1 MSAHLCSF
9 SPPLHLKLARP
20 ILIASNILCCTGSAR
35 TWSRCLRWTICWP
48 WRTTRT
54 GSASSHMCS
63 LFTADSRAS
72 RPRRAPASRTALRA
86 PPRPRHLPYRTS
98 RTRSATRSPRTT
110 RRETCTSGYSIDG
123 GHKHIVAQTVATLRG
138 HDLTDT
144 YSCYISD
151 KTVKMALLT
160 ITCKSFFFC
169 SCHLLKLWYT

>member
-123 GHKHIVAQTVATLRG
+123 GHKHICCTNCCHSQGAWPYG
-138 HDLTDT
+138 
-144 YSCYISD
+144 YILVLHKRQD
-151 KTVKMALLT
+151 
-160 ITCKSFFFC
+160 CKNGAAHN
-169 SCHLLKLWYT
+169 HL